1 MPALALSSPRPAAI
15 DALRSDRAAV
25 ASQVL
30 GIVGF
35 ALLAAL
41 GAQFRIY
48 LWEIPITFQTLA
60 IYGSG
65 LFLGARNGL
74 LAMGLYLLAGMF
86 FPVFASDAYGP
97 AYLFGAASAG
107 YLLAAPLAAAAIGAL
122 STRWNT
128 FAGSGLALL
137 AGSALIFTVGV
148 SWLYTIAGGD
158 LTAWQAIERGWLR
171 FALFDLAK
179 IGIVALAYVGARRAT
194 ARD

>member
-158 LTAWQAIERGWLR
+158 LTVWQAIERGWLR